1 MELRRPSLLGQCS
14 AEFIGTY
21 VLVLVGDTAVAVAV
35 FTGGYDLAGVAMMWG
50 VGVALGVYVAAG
62 VSGAH
67 LNPAVS
73 IALAAWRK
81 FSARKL
87 LPFILSQVAG
97 GFAAALTIYLCW
109 QGMWEP
115 TAARLGVRVGGP
127 GSQKLMM
134 VFSCFYPNP
143 GMVGVGPEDLAK
155 VTTGAA
161 FLTEAV
167 LTAVLLLSILALT
180 DERNAAAPKS
190 NLAPFFIGL
199 TVMGLIGIGAPLT
212 MAAINPARDFGPRL
226 FGYLA
231 GYGGV
236 AFPGPRGHEWWLY
249 ILAPITGALLG
260 ALVYEAGLRRFLP
273 ACKDA
278 A

>member
-1 MELRRPSLLGQCS
+1 MELRRPSLLGECS

-21 VLVLVGDTAVAVAV
+21 ILVLLGDTAVAVAV

-73 IALAAWRK
+73 VALAAWRK
-81 FSARKL
+81 FPVRKL
-87 LPFILSQVAG
+87 FLFIFSQVAG
-97 GFAAALTIYLCW
+97 AFTAALTIYLCW
-109 QGMWEP
+109 RGMWEP
-115 TAARLGVRVGGP
+115 TAARLGVSVGEP

-143 GMVGVGPEDLAK
+143 GMVGVSPEDLAK

-167 LTAVLLLSILALT
+167 LTAILVLAILALI
-180 DERNAAAPKS
+180 DDRNPAAPKS

-199 TVMGLIGIGAPLT
+199 TVMGLIAIGAPLT
-212 MAAINPARDFGPRL
+212 MVAINPARDFGPRL
-226 FGYLA
+226 FAYLV
-231 GYGGV
+231 GYGGI

-249 ILAPITGALLG
+249 IVAPMTGALLG
-260 ALVYEAGLRRFLP
+260 GLVYEAGLRRFLP
-273 ACKDA
+273 ASKNA
-278 A
+278 P

>member
-1 MELRRPSLLGQCS
+1 MELRRPSLLGECS

-21 VLVLVGDTAVAVAV
+21 ILVLLGDTAVAVAV

-73 IALAAWRK
+73 VALVAWRK
-81 FSARKL
+81 FPVRKL
-87 LPFILSQVAG
+87 FPFIFSQVAG
-97 GFAAALTIYLCW
+97 AFTAALTIYLCW
-109 QGMWEP
+109 RGMWEP
-115 TAARLGVRVGGP
+115 TAARLGVSVGEP

-143 GMVGVGPEDLAK
+143 GMVGIGPEDLAK

-167 LTAVLLLSILALT
+167 LTAILVLAILALI
-180 DERNAAAPKS
+180 DDRNPAAPKS

-199 TVMGLIGIGAPLT
+199 TVMGLIAIGAPLT
-212 MAAINPARDFGPRL
+212 MVAINPARDFGPRL
-226 FGYLA
+226 FGYLV
-231 GYGGV
+231 GYGDV

-249 ILAPITGALLG
+249 IVAPMTGALLG
-260 ALVYEAGLRRFLP
+260 GLVYEAGLRRFLP
-273 ACKDA
+273 ASKDA
-278 A
+278 S

>member
-1 MELRRPSLLGQCS
+1 MELRRPSLLGECS

-21 VLVLVGDTAVAVAV
+21 ILVLLGDTAVTVAV
-35 FTGGYDLAGVAMMWG
+35 FAGGYDLAGVAMMWG

-73 IALAAWRK
+73 VALAAWRK
-81 FSARKL
+81 FPVRKL
-87 LPFILSQVAG
+87 FPFILSQVAG
-97 GFAAALTIYLCW
+97 AFTAALTIYLCW
-109 QGMWEP
+109 RGMWEP
-115 TAARLGVRVGGP
+115 TATRLGVSVGEP

-143 GMVGVGPEDLAK
+143 GMVGVGPEHWAK

-167 LTAVLLLSILALT
+167 LTAILVLAILALI
-180 DERNAAAPKS
+180 DDRNPAAPKS

-199 TVMGLIGIGAPLT
+199 TVMGLIAIGAPLT
-212 MAAINPARDFGPRL
+212 MVAINPARDFGPRL
-226 FGYLA
+226 FAYLV
-231 GYGGV
+231 GYGSI

-249 ILAPITGALLG
+249 IVAPMTGALLG
-260 ALVYEAGLRRFLP
+260 GLVYEAGLRRFLP
-273 ACKDA
+273 ASKNA
-278 A
+278 S

>member
-1 MELRRPSLLGQCS
+1 MEPDRPSLLGQCS
-14 AEFIGTY
+14 AEFIGTF
-21 VLVLVGDTAVAVAV
+21 VLVLLGDTAVAVAV
-35 FTGGYDLAGVAMMWG
+35 FTGGYDLAGVALMWG
-50 VGVALGVYVAAG
+50 VGVALGVYIAAG

-81 FSARKL
+81 FPVSKL
-87 LPFILSQVAG
+87 VPYIVAQVAG
-97 GFAAALTIYLCW
+97 AFAAAVTIFLCW
-109 QGMWEP
+109 RGMWAP
-115 TAARLGVRVGGP
+115 AAASMGVRAGEP

-143 GMVGVGPEDLAK
+143 GMVGTGPADLAK

-167 LTAVLLLSILALT
+167 LTAILVLAILALI
-180 DERNAAAPKS
+180 DDRSPAAPKS

-212 MAAINPARDFGPRL
+212 MVAINPARDFGPRL

-231 GYGGV
+231 GFGDI

-249 ILAPITGALLG
+249 IVAPITGALLG
-260 ALVYEAGLRRFLP
+260 GLVYEGGVRRFLP
-273 ACKDA
+273 GSKNA

>member
-1 MELRRPSLLGQCS
+1 MELRRPSLLGECS

-21 VLVLVGDTAVAVAV
+21 ILVLLGDTAVAVAV

-73 IALAAWRK
+73 VALVAWRK
-81 FSARKL
+81 FPVRKL
-87 LPFILSQVAG
+87 FPFILSQVAG
-97 GFAAALTIYLCW
+97 AFTAALTIYLCW
-109 QGMWEP
+109 FGMWEP
-115 TAARLGVRVGGP
+115 TKVVSAGEP

-143 GMVGVGPEDLAK
+143 GMVGVGPEAWAK

-167 LTAVLLLSILALT
+167 LTAILVLAILALI
-180 DERNAAAPKS
+180 DDRNPAAPKS

-199 TVMGLIGIGAPLT
+199 TVMGLIAIGAPLT
-212 MAAINPARDFGPRL
+212 MVAINPARDFGPRL
-226 FGYLA
+226 FGYLV
-231 GYGGV
+231 GYGDI

-249 ILAPITGALLG
+249 IVAPMTGALIG
-260 ALVYEAGLRRFLP
+260 GLVYEAGLRRFLP
-273 ACKDA
+273 DSKNAS
-278 A
+278 